1 MASGLAIQV
10 QQVERVEH
18 YLMTW
23 MGTPML
29 ERLERWTALHVQRHD
44 FAVHDRLVGIQP
56 LAPAAIPRYIPV
68 RSLFFLE
75 RISTRPWSLL
85 APRRRRPGDWKPG
98 NLEIWESAR
107 CGVRCLCAPAV
118 CPECPR
124 GAHSGG
130 GHELSMGQRRAS
142 LAARGSEQG

>member
-1 MASGLAIQV
+1 MAPGLAIQV
-10 QQVERVEH
+10 QQFERGEH

-98 NLEIWESAR
+98 TL
-107 CGVRCLCAPAV
+107 GVRAVRCEVSLRARRLSGVPAW
-118 CPECPR
+118 
-124 GAHSGG
+124 GALG
-130 GHELSMGQRRAS
+130 RRA
-142 LAARGSEQG
+142 